1 MLVNKDSAVPLGTPR
16 RNTIA
21 VDKDHSN
28 LVKFSEDDPVYRIV
42 MSFLLDL
49 CKNVDNNRVGHS
61 ISHLEATPTCSYPG
75 SLIPFQKSVKTS
87 STVPFPRDPN
97 FVGREDTLAQLE
109 SEFANPESNN
119 WASLYGLGGIGYGT
133 DFFMFSPCI
142 QMS

>member
-1 MLVNKDSAVPLGTPR
+1 MLVNKYSAVPLGTPR
-16 RNTIA
+16 RNAIA

-28 LVKFSEDDPVYRIV
+28 LAKFSEDDPVYRIV
-42 MSFLLDL
+42 MSFLSDL
-49 CKNVDNNRVGHS
+49 CKKVDNNRVGHS
-61 ISHLEATPTCSYPG
+61 TSHPEATPTSSYSR
-75 SLIPFQKSVKTS
+75 SLSPFQKSVKTS

-109 SEFANPESNN
+109 SELANPKSNN

-133 DFFMFSPCI
+133 DFVTFSPYI